1 MGDKGKVGDNNMG
14 ITHVKAKSANCWVY
28 GVAIRHDGKCKIY
41 QENEIPISIKE
52 YTICRATD
60 GVDDADDLIYEND
73 IIEYK
78 MPHCGRRFIAKVFYN
93 EQAMKWCVS
102 VITSE
107 QKCYWDLGFIV
118 NEAEELKIKGNVFD

>member
-1 MGDKGKVGDNNMG
+1 MK

-28 GVAIRHDGKCKIY
+28 GVAIRHDGTCKIY
-41 QENEIPISIKE
+41 QENEIPISVKE

-78 MPHCGRRFIAKVFYN
+78 MPHCSRRFIAKVFYN
-93 EQAMKWCVS
+93 EQDMKWCVS

-118 NEAEELKIKGNVFD
+118 NEAEELNVKGNIFD

>member
-1 MGDKGKVGDNNMG
+1 MK
-14 ITHVKAKSANCWVY
+14 ITHVKAKSANYWAY

-41 QENEIPISIKE
+41 QENEIPISVKE

-78 MPHCGRRFIAKVFYN
+78 MPHCSRRFIAKVFYN
-93 EQAMKWCVS
+93 EQDMKWCVS

-107 QKCYWDLGFIV
+107 QKCYWDLAFIV
-118 NEAEELKIKGNVFD
+118 NEAEELKVKGNIFD